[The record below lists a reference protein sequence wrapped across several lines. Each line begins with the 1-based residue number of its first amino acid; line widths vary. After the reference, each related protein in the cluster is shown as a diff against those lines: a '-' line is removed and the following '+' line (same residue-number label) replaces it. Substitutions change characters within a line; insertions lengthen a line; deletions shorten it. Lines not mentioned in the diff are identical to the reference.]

1 MTKNLNCYFSQELRD
16 RAQVTGSGFGLYC
29 YYGCHCLTDDD
40 HINEEYGLVGG
51 KPIDN
56 IDKTCQQMGT
66 CYRCLQ
72 DKYKGN
78 ISYCTTSS
86 VVL

>member
-78 ISYCTTSS
+78 ILHCTTSS